1 MTKMFDIRLATLT
14 DCASVADMSNKLH
27 VELDYDNPPHSPH
40 SIEQMMFGPR
50 PLIESLI
57 AFDGEHPVGQAIF
70 QPFYNPDHSL
80 PGLWMTELYVVPD
93 FRSAK
98 VGKQLMAA
106 LATLALERGY
116 VSIWWSVLLG
126 NEAAC
131 RFYQRLGARNSG
143 AVQYEIDGEVLT
155 ALAHGTDPE
164 TSSDLVS

>member
-1 MTKMFDIRLATLT
+1 MTEMFDIRLATLK
-14 DCASVADMSNKLH
+14 DCASVADMSNNLH

-57 AFDGEHPVGQAIF
+57 AFHGEHPAGQAIF
-70 QPFYNPDHSL
+70 QPFYNPDHSV
-80 PGLWMTELYVVPD
+80 PGLWMTELYVAPD

-98 VGKQLMAA
+98 VGKQLMVA
-106 LATLALERGY
+106 LAKLALDRNY
-116 VSIWWSVLLG
+116 VSIWWSVLQS

-143 AVQYEIDGEVLT
+143 AVQYEIDGEILT
-155 ALAHGTDPE
+155 ALARGDGPE
-164 TSSDLVS
+164 LPVNVAP